1 VRISHLGNIAVL
13 RSLADLLLALSGE
26 QRFRLE
32 PLNPGSVHSVLLC
45 TETQL
50 SLLKG
55 KKSHLIITWPMGAK
69 YSSWYN
75 ELCIL
80 IGFIIRRES
89 SREKMCNMEA
99 FSAVSGTGVSCYLSN
114 RDHSTLKAGATW
126 AKGCQLLSP
135 TWAAGGPLEC
145 MQSGEMQGFK
155 QGEWLMNQN
164 PRGNREH
171 SPLVAAVQDKLILT
185 RKLLR
190 TTYLAVILM
199 AELIKLNT
207 KLVQD
212 FPKALRKEK
221 TEPWAIDVLL
231 HWKNVFSVDTI
242 NEATGG
248 LRW

>member
-1 VRISHLGNIAVL
+1 
-13 RSLADLLLALSGE
+13 
-26 QRFRLE
+26 
-32 PLNPGSVHSVLLC
+32 
-45 TETQL
+45 
-50 SLLKG
+50 
-55 KKSHLIITWPMGAK
+55 
-69 YSSWYN
+69 
-75 ELCIL
+75 
-80 IGFIIRRES
+80 
-89 SREKMCNMEA
+89 
-99 FSAVSGTGVSCYLSN
+99 
-114 RDHSTLKAGATW
+114 
-126 AKGCQLLSP
+126 
-135 TWAAGGPLEC
+135 

-207 KLVQD
+207 KLAQD

-231 HWKNVFSVDTI
+231 H
-242 NEATGG
+242 
-248 LRW
+248 

>member
-1 VRISHLGNIAVL
+1 
-13 RSLADLLLALSGE
+13 
-26 QRFRLE
+26 
-32 PLNPGSVHSVLLC
+32 
-45 TETQL
+45 
-50 SLLKG
+50 
-55 KKSHLIITWPMGAK
+55 
-69 YSSWYN
+69 
-75 ELCIL
+75 
-80 IGFIIRRES
+80 
-89 SREKMCNMEA
+89 
-99 FSAVSGTGVSCYLSN
+99 
-114 RDHSTLKAGATW
+114 
-126 AKGCQLLSP
+126 
-135 TWAAGGPLEC
+135 

-164 PRGNREH
+164 PRGNSER

-231 HWKNVFSVDTI
+231 H
-242 NEATGG
+242 
-248 LRW
+248 